1 MKVML
6 GDIRLD
12 RIEESSDIGNVPR
25 LGVPDA
31 KLELPEPCLGWL
43 QPDVIDPVMAAATR
57 RRVLK
62 QLADTDILM
71 LTQHFPVPSAGH
83 VFTAR
88 TGFGLRYL
96 EGGMVMG
103 KESTRWP
110 C

>member
-1 MKVML
+1 MTVIL

-12 RIEESSDIGNVPR
+12 RIEESTDIGNVPH
-25 LGVPDA
+25 LDFPDA
-31 KLELPEPCLGWL
+31 TPEAQEPCLEWL
-43 QPDVIDPVMAAATR
+43 LPAAIDPVMAAATR

-62 QLADTDILM
+62 QPADTDIAM
-71 LTQHFPVPSAGH
+71 LTQHFPAPSAGH

-88 TGFGLRYL
+88 TGFGCRYL

-103 KESTRWP
+103 EECIRWP